1 MTNLTNYHSHCLYCD
16 GRANME
22 DFIRFA
28 ISEGFTSYGISSHA
42 PLPFST
48 AWTMEWDRMDDY
60 LSEFSR
66 LKEKYADKI
75 ELAIG
80 LEIDYLDEDSNPSLP
95 RFQDLPL
102 DYRIGS
108 VHMLY
113 SPEREIVDIDTP
125 ADTFRQL
132 IDKHFDG
139 DLDYVVLLYYKTLLR
154 MVELGGFDI
163 VGHADK
169 MHYNASCYRS
179 GLLDEPW
186 YDTLVRGYFTAIA
199 EHGYI
204 VEINTKAY
212 HELGTFYP
220 NERYF
225 TFLKELGVRVQVNSD
240 AHYPERI
247 NNARAEALAA
257 LKKAGFTSV
266 VEWHDRKWE
275 DTGIS
280 VPR

>member
-1 MTNLTNYHSHCLYCD
+1 
-16 GRANME
+16 ME

-42 PLPFST
+42 PLPFPT
-48 AWTMEWDRMDDY
+48 AWTMEWDRMEDY

-66 LKEKYADKI
+66 LKKKYADKI

-80 LEIDYLDEDSNPSLP
+80 LEIDYLNEDSNPASL
-95 RFQDLPL
+95 RFRELPL

-113 SPEREIVDIDTP
+113 SPEGNIVDIDTP

-139 DLDYVVLLYYKTLLR
+139 DLDSVVRLYYKNLLR

-169 MHYNASCYRS
+169 MHYNASCYRP

-186 YDTLVRGYFTAIA
+186 YDTLVRDYFAEIA
-199 EHGYI
+199 RHGYI

-225 TFLKELGVRVQVNSD
+225 TFLKDVGIRVQVNSD

-247 NNARAEALAA
+247 NNARLEGLAA

-266 VEWHDRKWE
+266 VEWHGGKWE
-275 DTGIS
+275 DREIL
-280 VPR
+280 

>member
-28 ISEGFTSYGISSHA
+28 ISEGFSSYGISSHA

-48 AWTMEWDRMDDY
+48 ACTMELDRMDDY

-66 LKEKYADKI
+66 LKGKYADKI

-80 LEIDYLDEDSNPSLP
+80 LEIDYLNEESHPAIP
-95 RFQDLPL
+95 RFQELPL

-113 SPEREIVDIDTP
+113 SPLGKVVDIDTP
-125 ADTFRQL
+125 ADIFRQL
-132 IDKHFDG
+132 IDAHFEG
-139 DLDYVVLLYYKTLLR
+139 DLDYVVHLYYKNLLR

-163 VGHADK
+163 LGHADK
-169 MHYNASCYRS
+169 MHYNASCYRP

-186 YDTLVRGYFTAIA
+186 YDALVRDYFAEIA
-199 EHGYI
+199 RHGYI
-204 VEINTKAY
+204 VEINTKSY
-212 HELGTFYP
+212 HDLGTFYP

-225 TFLKELGVRVQVNSD
+225 PLLKELGIRVQVNSD

-247 NNARAEALAA
+247 NNSRAEALAA
-257 LKKAGFTSV
+257 LKKVGFDTV
-266 VEWHDRKWE
+266 VEWHGGQWKDM
-275 DTGIS
+275 
-280 VPR
+280 PLLQ